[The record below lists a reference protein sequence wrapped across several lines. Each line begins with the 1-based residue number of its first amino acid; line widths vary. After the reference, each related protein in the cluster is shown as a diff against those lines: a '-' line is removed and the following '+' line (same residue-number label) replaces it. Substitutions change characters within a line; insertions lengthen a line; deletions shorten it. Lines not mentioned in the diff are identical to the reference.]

1 MKNEKLEMKILIF
14 EKRHIIAKG
23 LCSIIKEFENGIEII
38 LIDSLIQFQNNI
50 QNIAPDLLFVNHH
63 LLEKLSD
70 SFNKTKLQHTK
81 IILITNNKSVS
92 FNDFLIIEKILIN
105 EIKSQVETKIQNIIT
120 NNFAPEDEHNNEGEI
135 SERERD
141 IVKLI
146 AQGNTNQKIA
156 DQLFISP
163 HTVTTHRKNI
173 TKKLGIKTVSGL
185 TIYAILNNLIEI

>member
-1 MKNEKLEMKILIF
+1 MKILIF
-14 EKRHIIAKG
+14 EKRHIVAKG
-23 LCSIIKEFENGIEII
+23 LCSIIKEFESSIEII
-38 LIDSLIQFQNNI
+38 LIDNLIQFQNNI

-63 LLEKLSD
+63 LLEKISD
-70 SFNKTKLQHTK
+70 RFNKIKLQHTK

-105 EIKSQVETKIQNIIT
+105 EIKSDVENKIQNIIAS
-120 NNFAPEDEHNNEGEI
+120 NFDAEDEQNNSGEI
-135 SERERD
+135 SEREQD

-146 AQGNTNQKIA
+146 AEGNTNQKIA